1 MVRGRAVHSGF
12 EDLDLCSTM
21 HPASGLMALW
31 TSAMEVM
38 IVTDIASSGP
48 TPIYFAPVDTT
59 APTAPPIAVGGSQL
73 PPGFTTNVRIFAL
86 TAFDPPGEQ
95 RSLEENTRRNCN
107 LAAEIREL
115 MPRPT
120 MVYPPPHLS
129 ILKPGTNTEN
139 P

>member
-1 MVRGRAVHSGF
+1 MDRGRAVHSGF

-48 TPIYFAPVDTT
+48 TPIHFAPVD
-59 APTAPPIAVGGSQL
+59 PTAPLTAVGGSEL
-73 PPGFTTNVRIFAL
+73 PPGFTKNVRIFAL

-95 RSLEENTRRNCN
+95 RSLEDNTRRNCD
-107 LAAEIREL
+107 LAADIRKL

-120 MVYPPPHLS
+120 MVLPPHTFQ
-129 ILKPGTNTEN
+129 P
-139 P
+139 